1 MTRAVAEELSEEH
14 KKLIASYIQENQEIL
29 TDYLQ
34 VFEFSIEKNK
44 QLLRQKQEIPER
56 EKIIVLPLREVN
68 PILRTV
74 WVMDQGDHVIILFP
88 EDY

>member
-44 QLLRQKQEIPER
+44 QLLRQRQEIPER
-56 EKIIVLPLREVN
+56 ETNIVLPLREVN

-74 WVMDQGDHVIILFP
+74 WVMDQGDHVMILFP